1 MPEQWIVRIQDKEYG
16 PADLETLREWVR
28 EGRLIRENEMRE
40 AGAGAWIR
48 AGDVPKL
55 FPERIPSASTETP
68 GRQQS
73 FAELLSESWRVYRK
87 GFPKFFFFALLVA
100 VPWFL
105 LQLTL
110 PVFEIPQS
118 TAASAGVIANVVLI
132 FLLVGIWPISLAGLQ
147 LVAADAI
154 TGQADT
160 LSNLLRRARKLWPR
174 MAQLCLLVYASYFF
188 WTGIPLLAVLSLTT
202 GAASITSLLLALLIL
217 SFLAYMVARLFINF
231 LFWQQAGALGEQIGA
246 EALRQSKRLARQRL
260 RAPRLQWPLYRG
272 AILASLW
279 LVLLLVASA
288 GIELPF
294 LLYRMRGITS
304 LDQVVS
310 LAQSLA
316 EAKRPDALTI
326 ASSAIGSLLHAVL
339 RPLLAASF
347 VVLYFDAKARS
358 QNQTDDN

>member
-1 MPEQWIVRIQDKEYG
+1 
-16 PADLETLREWVR
+16 
-28 EGRLIRENEMRE
+28 
-40 AGAGAWIR
+40 
-48 AGDVPKL
+48 
-55 FPERIPSASTETP
+55 
-68 GRQQS
+68 
-73 FAELLSESWRVYRK
+73 
-87 GFPKFFFFALLVA
+87 
-100 VPWFL
+100 
-105 LQLTL
+105 
-110 PVFEIPQS
+110 
-118 TAASAGVIANVVLI
+118 
-132 FLLVGIWPISLAGLQ
+132 
-147 LVAADAI
+147 VAADAV

-174 MAQLCLLVYASYFF
+174 MAQLCLLVYATYFF
-188 WTGIPLLAVLSLTT
+188 WTGIPFLAVLSLTT
-202 GAASITSLLLALLIL
+202 GAASIASLLLALLIL
-217 SFLAYMVARLFINF
+217 SFLGYMIARLFINF
-231 LFWQQAGALGEQIGA
+231 LFWQQAGALGEQVGA
-246 EALRQSKRLARQRL
+246 EALRESKKLARQRL

-279 LVLLLVASA
+279 LVLLLVVSA

-310 LAQSLA
+310 LAQSLT

-326 ASSAIGSLLHAVL
+326 ASSAISSLLHAVL